1 MRNALILSALMV
13 SMSLLPIITALD
25 GDGDGVIDEEDICP
39 FAYGTA
45 VSTAGEGCPDSD
57 GDGVA
62 NFEQALMFDWSD
74 TNELELDTTM
84 GGEKTSVTWAP
95 NNSVFYAG
103 SKNNQVSMYDKSGN
117 YLSLLYTMQ
126 GDVYDIEISPNGDNL
141 IVASGNGGCKII
153 NATSGIMVADLWQG
167 RTNNG
172 VFEVAWSND
181 DTRVFCGGFDAI
193 LSSYYTSNWSLETN
207 YSGLPGWISGID
219 TTPDGRLVFVASN
232 REVSAFWTSNGTQYT
247 AHTNHT
253 QYIRVLTVSPDGR
266 YVATGGQ
273 DNRVMVMDVESKSI
287 IKQFSLGVHV
297 YDIDFSP
304 DGGSMVIARGYNSSS
319 FVYRTDTWD
328 SIGEIDL
335 TTSWEPGLFAAEFDA
350 EGERLVLAWRRGWI
364 SVIMVSDAFIRVEGE
379 HYTSLMEGS
388 WRSSF
393 PTVDQEVGY
402 WESDRLLTTVELCSS
417 GYPIGSSPNGVSPV
431 YATKAANYSTTGL
444 WDCVNTDGQIIE
456 IPYGRA
462 AGALMVKA
470 GGSTES
476 CMTAVGGLSMAQVRW
491 ITSGSNVNILT
502 SNGEMPGLIW
512 NSVVPNDDGDGIP
525 EWSDLHSS
533 CDSEEI
539 VLTHRWENR
548 SDITILEETVLCSN
562 CAQSES
568 IYSSTLNRFRIN
580 VGEPRENV
588 TNGISAPAGDGSIG
602 FTELV
607 YTLENDDGLY
617 IVPLVDNYTH
627 GAADAVAAG
636 GILVNASIEASRSG
650 DWPLQTDMR
659 AFTSADQITRNHDF
673 MKYLLSD
680 PGQLEWEQMGFTGLS
695 LWERYIAYAKLG
707 EDMYY
712 ILPDNDS
719 DGVWNGDDLCP
730 GTEVGLEVNL
740 DGCPQSELDDDN
752 DGFTNDI
759 DDCPDVA
766 GNSTFGSIG
775 CPDNDGDGWQ
785 NSNDSHP
792 NDNTEWNDTDSDGYG
807 DNSDDCVDEF
817 GNSTNGLLGCIDTD
831 GDGWADSMD
840 DFPSDPTE
848 WKDTDSDGFGD
859 NVDIFPFESTQWLD
873 SDLDG
878 FGDNN
883 SGLEGDDCVNVSG
896 TSYKDG
902 LFGCLDTDGD
912 GWADSVDDLPSNPEQ
927 HIDADGDGVGDSIS
941 NGYFDICVETPIEE
955 ISMVNLN
962 GCSPSERDTDYDS
975 FTDDI
980 DQCPDTDILKTT
992 LVNLLYLDD
1001 GTLNPFVGCAPSEID
1016 ADNDGYTSDVDEFDD
1031 NPEQWYDTDGDGYGD
1046 NVEASDGDDCPNQA
1060 GTSIYDKLGC
1070 SDLDGDGWSSE
1081 TDFNDMDA
1089 TQWNDTDGDGYGDN
1103 WDNPDWTEG
1112 RVIGE
1117 FLVDGANE
1125 PDRCPNEYSSYLYS
1139 DTQGCLSALIVE
1151 EDEEKTSSAEES
1163 EEDSNLMLILGIAGA
1178 GIIFVLFGA
1187 IAVLIKK
1194 KPQQKRKKSSKDS
1207 AVHPALEDQ
1216 TENDLIE
1223 QAQKATEEVS
1233 KQLDSDKVVD
1243 FVSRWEDLPE
1253 GDWLPNDENGVNWY
1267 QDNDGRYWYS
1277 TDDGFRVWD
1286 E

>member
-13 SMSLLPIITALD
+13 SISFLPIITALD
-25 GDGDGVIDEEDICP
+25 GDSDGVDDDEDICP

-57 GDGVA
+57 GDGIA
-62 NFEQALMFDWSD
+62 NFEQAVRYDWSD

-84 GGEKTSVTWAP
+84 GGEKTSVIWAR
-95 NNSVFYAG
+95 NNSVFFAS

-117 YLSLLYTMQ
+117 FLSLLYTMQ
-126 GDVYDIEISPNGDNL
+126 GDVHDIEISPDGDNL
-141 IVASGNGGCKII
+141 IVASDNGGCKII
-153 NATSGIMVADLWQG
+153 NATNGNMVADLWQG

-172 VFEVAWSND
+172 VYEVAWSND
-181 DTRVFCGGFDAI
+181 DNRVFCGGFDAI
-193 LSSYYTSNWSLETN
+193 LSSYHTSNWSLEAN

-219 TTPDGRLVFVASN
+219 TTPDGRLVFVASY
-232 REVSAFWTSNGTQYT
+232 REVSAFWISNGSQYT
-247 AHTNHT
+247 AHQNHT
-253 QYIRVLTVSPDGR
+253 DYIRVLAISPDGR
-266 YVATGGQ
+266 YVATGGH
-273 DNRVMVMDVESKSI
+273 DSKVIVMDIESKSI
-287 IKQFSLGVHV
+287 IKTFSLGVHV

-335 TTSWEPGLFAAEFDA
+335 TTNWAPGLFGAQFDA

-402 WESDRLLTTVELCSS
+402 WESDRILTTVELCSS

-533 CDSEEI
+533 CDSQEI

-568 IYSSTLNRFRIN
+568 IYSSTQNRFRIN

-627 GAADAVAAG
+627 GAVDAVAAG
-636 GILVNASIEASRSG
+636 GILVNASLEASRSG

-695 LWERYIAYAKLG
+695 LWERYVAYAKLG

-719 DGVWNGDDLCP
+719 DGVWDGDDLCP
-730 GTEVGLEVNL
+730 GTELGLEVNL
-740 DGCPQSELDDDN
+740 DGCPQNELDDDN
-752 DGFTNDI
+752 DGYTNDI

-775 CPDNDGDGWQ
+775 CPDNDGDGWH

-792 NDNTEWNDTDSDGYG
+792 NDNTEWNDTDLDGYG

-840 DFPSDPTE
+840 DFPSDSTE

-927 HIDADGDGVGDSIS
+927 HIDADGDGVGDSIAD
-941 NGYFDICVETPIEE
+941 GYFDICVETPVEE
-955 ISMVNLN
+955 ISMVNSN

-975 FTDDI
+975 FTDDV
-980 DQCPDTDILKTT
+980 DQCPETPIQKTT
-992 LVNLLYLDD
+992 LVNTTLYLDN
-1001 GTLNPFVGCAPSEID
+1001 GTLNPVVGCAPSEID

-1031 NPEQWYDTDGDGYGD
+1031 NPEQWTDSDGDGYGD

-1103 WDNPDWTEG
+1103 WDNPDWSEG

-1117 FLVDGANE
+1117 FVSGANE
-1125 PDRCPNEYSSYLYS
+1125 GDRCPNEYSSYLYS

-1187 IAVLIKK
+1187 IAVMVKK
-1194 KPQQKRKKSSKDS
+1194 NPQQKRKTLPNDP

-1216 TENDLIE
+1216 TEDDLIE

-1233 KQLDSDKVVD
+1233 KQLDSGKVVD